1 MSDREI
7 LEGHLLD
14 EALEL
19 TLGELARTCGTD
31 ADWLLALVEEGALEP
46 QGGRQ
51 LQEWRFTGLCVS
63 RVQRAQR
70 LQQDLGLNL
79 AGVALVLDMLD
90 ELDHLRRRL
99 AAIEPDY
106 DPHRR

>member
-1 MSDREI
+1 M
-7 LEGHLLD
+7 
-14 EALEL
+14 EL

-31 ADWLLALVEEGALEP
+31 ADRLLALVEEGVLEP
-46 QGGRQ
+46 RGGRR

-99 AAIEPDY
+99 AAFDPDY
-106 DPHRR
+106 DPQRR